1 MKATSFFQFFLVI
14 PLKEFLKFNRIKQL
28 TDNEDDIA
36 TALKNSELLQ
46 LSEDGSKVRRTT
58 EPIERSNCEQ
68 CTIYVESLPPKADHD
83 WVRNVF
89 SAYGKVAYVSLPK
102 FKYSKKIKEF
112 GFVEFEEESSVQ
124 KALKTFQAFGGVL
137 SYEDT
142 DPGKLV
148 SITSFGKEKEEE
160 EGSKAEGVAQ
170 QDEKK
175 NKILQEE
182 CEVKGDKDEDQE
194 EPPPA
199 KRIRTDNGDSS
210 EAEREKDGA
219 NCVSAS
225 ENEVEEATQCE
236 GGEVKKKK
244 RHRKGTSGVKK
255 EIQQDDKVYELKVM
269 PK

>member
-1 MKATSFFQFFLVI
+1 M
-14 PLKEFLKFNRIKQL
+14 
-28 TDNEDDIA
+28 
-36 TALKNSELLQ
+36 
-46 LSEDGSKVRRTT
+46 
-58 EPIERSNCEQ
+58 
-68 CTIYVESLPPKADHD
+68 
-83 WVRNVF
+83 
-89 SAYGKVAYVSLPK
+89 PK

-124 KALKTFQAFGGVL
+124 KALKTFQAVGGVL
-137 SYEDT
+137 TYEDT

-160 EGSKAEGVAQ
+160 QDSKAKGVAA
-170 QDEKK
+170 EKDA
-175 NKILQEE
+175 
-182 CEVKGDKDEDQE
+182 GDKDVKVADKSGKDEDEE

-210 EAEREKDGA
+210 EAEGDRDSA
-219 NCVSAS
+219 NGGSAS
-225 ENEVEEATQCE
+225 ENEVEEATE
-236 GGEVKKKK
+236 VDGGAKPEVGEVKKKK